1 MKVGKIIGI
10 NNFIISSLLIILVIS
25 QSGFSNLRVLLITC
39 QIIFFS
45 IAIIAVKRKVHL
57 NFGVFTLS
65 ALFVYI
71 IIQNIVLQTELI
83 FVFQSILMV
92 SILILITQISALNS
106 EYYFES
112 GAYKKLSKILLF
124 LYPLLTLSFTAWSQ
138 TSSPGLFNNPNITG
152 HISIMIIP
160 LILLGI
166 YDKKKWIFYLWSL
179 ALVVVI
185 ITESRST
192 LMAWVL
198 CLSIYLLVTKTP
210 NINFIGVTTLVSL
223 TTVLSAYAIDIATW
237 LLFTSL
243 NLAGTYNTRFLYLQ
257 YNGRDVIWEYALNR
271 FYEEPLFGLGF
282 GGAKFEIEGHVLDTH
297 NGFLEILIRLGLIGT
312 LIFLV
317 YILNLCYMISK
328 SHPSL
333 KPALTVSVVAIM
345 SLATNSSTFFVFN
358 YLFLY
363 VNIIVYASYV
373 GSKKTKAS
381 RNRGSVVV

>member
-10 NNFIISSLLIILVIS
+10 NNFILSSLLIVLLIS
-25 QSGFSNLRVLLITC
+25 QSGFSSLRVPLITS
-39 QIIFFS
+39 QIVFFS
-45 IAIIAVKRKVHL
+45 IAIIVVKRKIYL
-57 NFGVFTLS
+57 NFGVFTLI
-65 ALFVYI
+65 ALFIYI

-83 FVFQSILMV
+83 FVFQSILMIA
-92 SILILITQISALNS
+92 ILILTTQVSALNS
-106 EYYFES
+106 KYYFES
-112 GAYKKLSKILLF
+112 GGYLKLSKILLF
-124 LYPLLTLSFTAWSQ
+124 LYPLLAVSFTVWSQ
-138 TSSPGLFNNPNITG
+138 TSNPGLFNNPNITG

-166 YDKKKWIFYLWSL
+166 YDKKKWIFYLWLL
-179 ALVVVI
+179 ALVVVV

-198 CLSIYLLVTKTP
+198 CLTIYLLVTKIP
-210 NINFIGVTTLVSL
+210 KINFIGVTTLVSF
-223 TTVLSAYAIDIATW
+223 TTVFSAYAIDIATW
-237 LLFTSL
+237 LLFTTL
-243 NLAGTYNTRFLYLQ
+243 NLAGTYNTRFLYLK

-312 LIFLV
+312 LIFLT
-317 YILNLCYMISK
+317 YILSLCYMISK
-328 SHPSL
+328 SHPSF
-333 KPALTVSVVAIM
+333 KPALIVSVVAIM

-363 VNIIVYASYV
+363 VNIIVYAFYISN
-373 GSKKTKAS
+373 KKLKAPQ
-381 RNRGSVVV
+381 NHGSVVV